1 MPRTRSLAWS
11 ELKIGIITVAAIG
24 LAVMIIVAV
33 GGQGGF
39 VWDRYTLKTK
49 FGNVQGLKSG
59 AVVRVAGVEVG
70 KVTDVQLEGAEVL
83 VTLGINEEHQQR
95 ITEQSRATIGSLSLL
110 GEPIIEITPA
120 SQGRPLQDGDFIQSD
135 QSAVGIAELGGPV
148 KQGVEELTALLKDVR
163 TGKGTVGKL
172 FTDEQ
177 LYMEFNALLA
187 SAERV
192 VGGINRGQGTL
203 GRLARD
209 EGAYRELNA
218 SLANL
223 NEMTR
228 RIRAG
233 EGSLGRLLNDD
244 ALAKSMSS
252 TSTNLEEITGRLK
265 AGEGTAGQ
273 LLTNKQLYE
282 RFNAISERI
291 DRLVTAIE
299 KKEGSA
305 GQFLYDKKLY
315 DNMNSAADELK
326 SLIADIRKDPRKYL
340 KVRVSIF

>member
-11 ELKIGIITVAAIG
+11 ELKIGIITVAAIA
-24 LAVMIIVAV
+24 LAVMLIVAV

-39 VWDRYTLKTK
+39 SWDRYELKTK
-49 FGNVQGLKSG
+49 FTNVQGLKSG

-70 KVTDVQLEGAEVL
+70 KVTEVELEGAEVL
-83 VTLGINEEHQQR
+83 VTLGVNEEQQAR
-95 ITEQSRATIGSLSLL
+95 ITDQSRASIGSLSLL

-120 SQGRPLQDGDFIQSD
+120 SQGRPLQDGEFIQSD
-135 QSAVGIAELGGPV
+135 PSAAGIADMAAPV
-148 KQGVEELTALLKDVR
+148 KKGVEQLTALLTDVR
-163 TGKGTVGKL
+163 GGKGTVGKL

-177 LYMEFNALLA
+177 LYTEFNALLA

-209 EGAYRELNA
+209 DSAYRELNA

-244 ALAKSMSS
+244 AMAKSLAS
-252 TSTNLEEITGRLK
+252 TSTNLQEITGKLK

-282 RFNAISERI
+282 RINTISERI
-291 DRLVTAIE
+291 DRLVGALE
-299 KKEGSA
+299 KSEGSA
-305 GQFLYDKKLY
+305 GRFLHDKQLY
-315 DNMNSAADELK
+315 DNMNNAATELN
-326 SLIADIRKDPRKYL
+326 SLIKDIRKDPRKYL
-340 KVRVSIF
+340 NVRVSIF